1 MNIRPPT
8 DGAIDEAV
16 ARLRAG
22 ELIGLPTE
30 TVYGLAGDASNIHAV
45 AKIFAI
51 KGRPATHPVIVHLAS
66 TDAVHEWA
74 SDIPSDAGKLLA
86 AFAPG
91 PLTLILRRSARV
103 LDVVTGGQDTVGL
116 RFPSHPVARRVLD
129 AFGGGIAAPS
139 ANRFGRISAT
149 AAGHVVEE
157 FEGRAAG
164 VLELVLDGGPCEVGI
179 ESTIVDVSGLA
190 SGPGG
195 HRGDGGSSGHDGH
208 ASRSG
213 SRVDGP
219 RATLLRPG
227 AITASDLEQVL
238 GYRPA
243 VRGQASPRVSGDL
256 PSHYAPQ
263 TPTRRVGAARL
274 IVEAMTSSASRVAV
288 LARTIERPPD
298 FPGIWRDVPAD
309 ATGYGRALYAELRVL
324 DASQVDLI
332 LVESPP
338 DQAEWQAVNDRLRRA
353 AHDTESRGA

>member
-8 DGAIDEAV
+8 DRAIDEAV

-45 AKIFAI
+45 AKIFAL

-66 TDAVHEWA
+66 IDAVHEWA
-74 SDIPSDAGKLLA
+74 RDVPPDARKLLA
-86 AFAPG
+86 AFVPG

-103 LDVVTGGQDTVGL
+103 SDVVTGGQDTVGL

-190 SGPGG
+190 SG
-195 HRGDGGSSGHDGH
+195 
-208 ASRSG
+208 

-274 IVEAMTSSASRVAV
+274 IVEAMTSIASRVAV

-309 ATGYGRALYAELRVL
+309 AAGYGRALYAELRVL

-338 DQAEWQAVNDRLRRA
+338 DQAEWQAINDRLRRA
-353 AHDTESRGA
+353 THDTESRDA